1 MAIPKVL
8 CLSDSNKL
16 WIYIDDTF
24 TLSTKYISIYDDKNE
39 NSIAF
44 QLDYSEMKY
53 LADSI
58 YKYLENN

>member
-16 WIYIDDTF
+16 WIYVDDTF
-24 TLSTKYISIYDDKNE
+24 IPSTKHISIYDDKNE

-44 QLDYSEMKY
+44 ELDHNEMEY
-53 LADSI
+53 LAESI